1 MLQYWEQVLLFGQIN
16 NNNLNKLIPVDMAN
30 FPAVLNHILGVVFII
45 IVFALAYAYL
55 KPHQLHKRRLVST
68 LLLKISYL
76 FYLLV
81 LLIVI
86 YLSALVKGG
95 LETVFFGIEFFAFLV
110 VLFVPTIGIF
120 ARKLGQFSKKR
131 EGYNYFFTIVNILS
145 IVAILVMYF
154 I

>member
-1 MLQYWEQVLLFGQIN
+1 
-16 NNNLNKLIPVDMAN
+16 MAN
-30 FPAVLNHILGVVFII
+30 FNEILNHILGIVFII
-45 IVFALAYAYL
+45 LIFSVAYAYL

-68 LLLKISYL
+68 LVLKLSYL

-81 LLIVI
+81 LCIIV

-95 LETVFFGIEFFAFLV
+95 LDKVFNGLEFFIFLL

-131 EGYNYFFTIVNILS
+131 ESYNYFFSVVNLISVL
-145 IVAILVMYF
+145 IMLLMYF
-154 I
+154 V

>member
-1 MLQYWEQVLLFGQIN
+1 
-16 NNNLNKLIPVDMAN
+16 MAN
-30 FPAVLNHILGVVFII
+30 FGEILNHILGVVFII

-76 FYLLV
+76 AYLFILLV
-81 LLIVI
+81 II

-95 LETVFFGIEFFAFLV
+95 LEEVFFGIEFFAFLI
-110 VLFVPTIGIF
+110 VLFVPTIGIL

-131 EGYNYFFTIVNILS
+131 EGYNYFFTIVNFLS
-145 IVAILVMYF
+145 VIAILLMFF

>member
-1 MLQYWEQVLLFGQIN
+1 MIFLFAKQ
-16 NNNLNKLIPVDMAN
+16 MAN
-30 FPAVLNHILGVVFII
+30 FSEILNHILGVIFII
-45 IVFALAYAYL
+45 IVFSLAYAYL

-76 FYLLV
+76 FYLLI

-95 LETVFFGIEFFAFLV
+95 LEQVFFGIEFFAFLV
-110 VLFVPTIGIF
+110 VLFVPTIGIL
-120 ARKLGQFSKKR
+120 ARKLGHFAKKR
-131 EGYNYFFTIVNILS
+131 EGYNYFFTVVNILS
-145 IVAILVMYF
+145 TLMILVMFF

>member
-1 MLQYWEQVLLFGQIN
+1 
-16 NNNLNKLIPVDMAN
+16 MAN
-30 FPAVLNHILGVVFII
+30 FPAVLNHILGIVFIL

-55 KPHQLHKRRLVST
+55 KPHQLHKRRMVST

-76 FYLLV
+76 VYLLV
-81 LLIVI
+81 LLIII
-86 YLSALVKGG
+86 YLSALVRGG
-95 LETVFFGIEFFAFLV
+95 LETVFYGIEFFAFLI

-131 EGYNYFFTIVNILS
+131 EGYNYFFTVVNVLS
-145 IVAILVMYF
+145 IVAILLMFF

>member
-1 MLQYWEQVLLFGQIN
+1 MIY
-16 NNNLNKLIPVDMAN
+16 KLIPVDMAN
-30 FPAVLNHILGVVFII
+30 FPAVLNHILGIVFII

-68 LLLKISYL
+68 LFLKISYL
-76 FYLLV
+76 IYLLV
-81 LLIVI
+81 LLIII
-86 YLSALVKGG
+86 YLSALVRGG
-95 LETVFFGIEFFAFLV
+95 LEQVFYGIEFFAFLI

-120 ARKLGQFSKKR
+120 VRKLGQFSKKR

-145 IVAILVMYF
+145 IVAILVMFF

>member
-1 MLQYWEQVLLFGQIN
+1 
-16 NNNLNKLIPVDMAN
+16 MAN
-30 FPAVLNHILGVVFII
+30 FGEILNHILGIVFII

-68 LLLKISYL
+68 LLLKTSYL
-76 FYLLV
+76 LYLLV
-81 LLIVI
+81 LLIII
-86 YLSALVKGG
+86 YLSALVNGG
-95 LETVFFGIEFFAFLV
+95 MEKVFVGVEFFAFLV

-131 EGYNYFFTIVNILS
+131 EGYNYFFSVVNVLS
-145 IVAILVMYF
+145 IISILIMYF

>member
-1 MLQYWEQVLLFGQIN
+1 M
-16 NNNLNKLIPVDMAN
+16 PADMAN
-30 FPAVLNHILGVVFII
+30 FSEILNHILGVVFII

-76 FYLLV
+76 LYLLV
-81 LLIVI
+81 LLVIV
-86 YLSALVKGG
+86 YLSALVRGG
-95 LETVFFGIEFFAFLV
+95 LETVFYGIEFFAFLI

-131 EGYNYFFTIVNILS
+131 EGYNYFFSVVNILS
-145 IVAILVMYF
+145 IAAILVMYF

>member
-1 MLQYWEQVLLFGQIN
+1 M
-16 NNNLNKLIPVDMAN
+16 
-30 FPAVLNHILGVVFII
+30 
-45 IVFALAYAYL
+45 
-55 KPHQLHKRRLVST
+55 VST

-81 LLIVI
+81 LLIIV
-86 YLSALVKGG
+86 YLSALVRGG
-95 LETVFFGIEFFAFLV
+95 LEQVFMGIEFFAFLV

-131 EGYNYFFTIVNILS
+131 EGYNYFFTVVNILS
-145 IVAILVMYF
+145 VAAILLMYF